1 MNDNTYMFV
10 NSDVKLFIYCR
21 CSMLRMK
28 FPAASFTGLP
38 VLSESGFDLLNKLLA
53 YDPEK
58 VCYLCNDMS

>member
-1 MNDNTYMFV
+1 
-10 NSDVKLFIYCR
+10 
-21 CSMLRMK
+21 MK

-58 VCYLCNDMS
+58 RISAEAALQHDWFREGPLPRSDFNPIFSSW